1 MKLKKLFNGRAL
13 FQTPEKIWVA
23 KGLKFFAVDYFG
35 KRVSRVF
42 TVPGGLKERLMTCC
56 RLLTQGTRNDIRILL
71 PLQNGNLLV
80 SAKRKVLIYSPE
92 GEIVNIWTG
101 FQGNKPG
108 HQGACVTPDG
118 TIFFTEYLLNTNR
131 DHNINLWR
139 STDNG
144 MTWHVVKTWPAG
156 DIRHLHFVKWDSYE
170 NCLWLGTGDYGENG
184 SENRL
189 YKSTDNG
196 DTWEL
201 IGQGSQDWRAIGVC
215 FTQDALLWGT
225 DAGSCPD
232 TVHFVRMDR
241 QSQKLEILADFEGP
255 CHGCA
260 SYKDGRI
267 FFSTGV
273 EGGENEKDRYA
284 RLKEYRSPLQLPLKG
299 EGKAD
304 GQIIDHWKLKKDI
317 WPLILQYGVMRFPLG
332 TDACDRVVFTTMA
345 LTGHGENVMIE
356 TK

>member
-1 MKLKKLFNGRAL
+1 MQLKKIFKGRAL
-13 FQTPEKIWVA
+13 YQAPDKIWVA
-23 KGLKFFAVDYFG
+23 KGRRFFAIDYTG
-35 KRVSRVF
+35 KRISHVF

-71 PLQNGNLLV
+71 PLKNGNLLV
-80 SAKRKVLIYSPE
+80 TAKRKVLVFSPE
-92 GEIVNIWTG
+92 GKVVNAWSD
-101 FQGNKPG
+101 FQGNKPS

-118 TIFFTEYLLNTNR
+118 TVFFAEYVMNTNR
-131 DHNINLWR
+131 DQEVRLFR
-139 STDNG
+139 SIDNG
-144 MTWHVVKTWPAG
+144 MSFQVVKTWPAG
-156 DIRHLHFVKWDSYE
+156 EIRHLHFVKWDSYE

-196 DTWEL
+196 DNWEL
-201 IGQGSQDWRAIGVC
+201 IGQYSQDWRAIGVC
-215 FTQDALLWGT
+215 FTKDALLWGT

-232 TVHFVRMDR
+232 TVHFVRMNR
-241 QSQKLEILADFEGP
+241 KTKQLEILADLEGP

-260 SYKDGRI
+260 SYKDGRA

-284 RLKEYRSPLQLPLKG
+284 RLKEYKD
-299 EGKAD
+299 GKVETL
-304 GQIIDHWKLKKDI
+304 WEVKKDI

-332 TDACDRVVFTTMA
+332 TENCDRVVFTAMA
-345 LTGHGENVMIE
+345 LKGYGETIIIE
-356 TK
+356 S

>member
-1 MKLKKLFNGRAL
+1 MQFNKIFNGRAL
-13 FQTPEKIWVA
+13 YQAPDKIWVA
-23 KGLKFFAVDYFG
+23 KGLKFFAIDYTG
-35 KRVSRVF
+35 KRVSRLF

-56 RLLTQGTRNDIRILL
+56 RILTQGTRNDIRILL
-71 PLQNGNLLV
+71 PLQNSNLLV

-92 GEIVNIWTG
+92 GEIVNIWTE

-108 HQGACVTPDG
+108 HQGACVTPEG
-118 TIFFTEYLLNTNR
+118 TIFFTEYLLNPNR
-131 DHNINLWR
+131 DHDIKLWR

-144 MTWHVVKTWPAG
+144 MTFQVVKTWPAG

-170 NCLWLGTGDYGENG
+170 KCLWLGTGDYGENG

-189 YKSTDNG
+189 YKSVDNG
-196 DTWEL
+196 ENWEL
-201 IGQGSQDWRAIGVC
+201 IGQYSQDWRAIGVC
-215 FTQDALLWGT
+215 FTKDALLWGT

-232 TVHFVRMDR
+232 TVHFVKMDR
-241 QSQKLEILADFEGP
+241 QTRKLEILADFEGP

-260 SYKDGRI
+260 SYKDGRA

-284 RLKEYRSPLQLPLKG
+284 RLKEYKN
-299 EGKAD
+299 GKLETL
-304 GQIIDHWKLKKDI
+304 WELKKDI

-332 TDACDRVVFTTMA
+332 TDACDKVVFTTMG
-345 LTGHGENVMIE
+345 LKCYGEKVIII
-356 TK
+356 KD